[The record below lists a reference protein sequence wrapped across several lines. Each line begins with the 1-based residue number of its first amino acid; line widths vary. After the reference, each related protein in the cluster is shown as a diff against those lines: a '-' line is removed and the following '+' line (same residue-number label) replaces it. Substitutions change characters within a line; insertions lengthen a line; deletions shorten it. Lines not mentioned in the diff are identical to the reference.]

1 MASVDPR
8 LQRIPKDLLKDRD
21 IRNYFEELE
30 RFLHDL
36 WVRTGGGNDIVEDN
50 QSLSFNAIQSDLSN
64 VKIELD
70 NIKRTSNAQIMA
82 SLSARIDQLESS
94 LHASRKIGQLM
105 KRIEDLE
112 AQQ

>member
-1 MASVDPR
+1 MAVVDPR
-8 LQRIPKDLLKDRD
+8 LNRIPQELLKARD
-21 IRNYFEELE
+21 TRLYFEDLE

-50 QSLSFNAIQSDLSN
+50 QYLSFNAVQADLSN
-64 VKIELD
+64 VKNELD
-70 NIKRTSNAQIMA
+70 NIKRTSNSQIMA